1 MNYSNKIKYKLF
13 SDAPEVEMVEV
24 EDSDD
29 VYSVGDFLDQCLAT
43 CFMDYDGF
51 GRFVKTINGK
61 RYAILDLAFS
71 IDNTKRYAILDLA
84 FSIDNDE
91 VIYNKEFIGSIFY
104 ICNNLSIYEIVWF
117 NK

>member
-1 MNYSNKIKYKLF
+1 MNYNNKITYKLF

-29 VYSVGDFLDQCLAT
+29 VYSVGDFLDQCIAT

-51 GRFVKTINGK
+51 GRFVKEANGK
-61 RYAILDLAFS
+61 KYAILDLSFS
-71 IDNTKRYAILDLA
+71 ID
-84 FSIDNDE
+84 SDE
-91 VIYNKEFIGSIFY
+91 VYYKKEIIGSIFY
-104 ICNNLSIYEIVWF
+104 ICNNLSLYEIVWF

>member
-1 MNYSNKIKYKLF
+1 MNYNSKINYKLF

-29 VYSVGDFLDQCLAT
+29 VYSVGEFLDQCLAT

-71 IDNTKRYAILDLA
+71 IDN
-84 FSIDNDE
+84 DE

-104 ICNNLSIYEIVWF
+104 ICNNLSIHEIVWF

>member
-1 MNYSNKIKYKLF
+1 MNYNNKIKYKLF

-29 VYSVGDFLDQCLAT
+29 IYSVGDFLDQCLAT

-71 IDNTKRYAILDLA
+71 IDN
-84 FSIDNDE
+84 DE

-104 ICNNLSIYEIVWF
+104 ICNNLSLYEIVWF

>member
-24 EDSDD
+24 EDFDD

-71 IDNTKRYAILDLA
+71 IDN
-84 FSIDNDE
+84 DE

>member
-71 IDNTKRYAILDLA
+71 IDN
-84 FSIDNDE
+84 DE

>member
-1 MNYSNKIKYKLF
+1 MNYNNKIKYKLF
-13 SDAPEVEMVEV
+13 SDAPEVDLVEV
-24 EDSDD
+24 EEADD
-29 VYSVGDFLDQCLAT
+29 VMSVGEFLDACLST

-51 GRFVKTINGK
+51 GRFVKTVNGK
-61 RYAILDLAFS
+61 RYAIQDLS
-71 IDNTKRYAILDLA
+71 

-104 ICNNLSIYEIVWF
+104 ICNNLSIHEIVWF

>member
-1 MNYSNKIKYKLF
+1 MNYQNKIKYKLF
-13 SDAPEVEMVEV
+13 SDAPEVDLVEV

-51 GRFVKTINGK
+51 GRFVKTVNGK
-61 RYAILDLAFS
+61 KYAIQDLS
-71 IDNTKRYAILDLA
+71 

-104 ICNNLSIYEIVWF
+104 ICNNLSIHEIVWF

>member
-1 MNYSNKIKYKLF
+1 MNYQNKIKYKLF
-13 SDAPEVEMVEV
+13 SDAPEVDLVEV
-24 EDSDD
+24 EETDD
-29 VYSVGDFLDQCLAT
+29 VMSVGEFLDACLST

-51 GRFVKTINGK
+51 GRFVKTVNGK
-61 RYAILDLAFS
+61 KYAIQDLS
-71 IDNTKRYAILDLA
+71 

-104 ICNNLSIYEIVWF
+104 ICNNLSIHEIVWF

>member
-1 MNYSNKIKYKLF
+1 MNYQNKIKYKLF
-13 SDAPEVEMVEV
+13 SDAPEVDLVEV
-24 EDSDD
+24 EETDD
-29 VYSVGDFLDQCLAT
+29 VMSVGEFLDACLST

-51 GRFVKTINGK
+51 GRFVKTVNGK
-61 RYAILDLAFS
+61 KYAIQ
-71 IDNTKRYAILDLA
+71 DLA

-104 ICNNLSIYEIVWF
+104 ICNNLSIHEIVWF

>member
-13 SDAPEVEMVEV
+13 RDAPEVEMVEV

-71 IDNTKRYAILDLA
+71 IDN
-84 FSIDNDE
+84 DE

>member
-13 SDAPEVEMVEV
+13 SDAPEVDLVEV
-24 EDSDD
+24 EETDA
-29 VYSVGDFLDQCLAT
+29 VMSVGEFLDACLST

-51 GRFVKTINGK
+51 GRFVKTVNGK
-61 RYAILDLAFS
+61 KYAIQDLS
-71 IDNTKRYAILDLA
+71 

>member
-1 MNYSNKIKYKLF
+1 MNYNNKIKYKLF
-13 SDAPEVEMVEV
+13 SDAPEVDLVEV

-51 GRFVKTINGK
+51 GRFVKIVNG
-61 RYAILDLAFS
+61 
-71 IDNTKRYAILDLA
+71 KRYAILDLA

-104 ICNNLSIYEIVWF
+104 ICNNLSIHEIVWF

>member
-13 SDAPEVEMVEV
+13 SDAPEVDMVEV
-24 EDSDD
+24 EETDY
-29 VYSVGDFLDQCLAT
+29 VMSVGSFLDACIST

-51 GRFVKTINGK
+51 GRFIKEVNGK
-61 RYAILDLAFS
+61 KYAIQDFS
-71 IDNTKRYAILDLA
+71 

-104 ICNNLSIYEIVWF
+104 VCNNLSLHEVVWF

>member
-13 SDAPEVEMVEV
+13 SDAPEVDMVEV
-24 EDSDD
+24 EETDD
-29 VYSVGDFLDQCLAT
+29 VMSVGEFLDACLST

-51 GRFVKTINGK
+51 GRFVKTVNGK
-61 RYAILDLAFS
+61 KYAIQDLS
-71 IDNTKRYAILDLA
+71 

-91 VIYNKEFIGSIFY
+91 VVYNKEFIGSIFY
-104 ICNNLSIYEIVWF
+104 ICNNLSIHEIVWF

>member
-1 MNYSNKIKYKLF
+1 MNYNNKIKYKLF
-13 SDAPEVEMVEV
+13 SDAPEVDLVEI

-29 VYSVGDFLDQCLAT
+29 VYSVGDFLNQCLAT
-43 CFMDYDGF
+43 CFMDCDGF
-51 GRFVKTINGK
+51 GRFVKTVNGK
-61 RYAILDLAFS
+61 
-71 IDNTKRYAILDLA
+71 KYAILDLA

-104 ICNNLSIYEIVWF
+104 ICNNLSLYEIVWF

>member
-29 VYSVGDFLDQCLAT
+29 IYSVGDFLDQCLAT

-71 IDNTKRYAILDLA
+71 IDN
-84 FSIDNDE
+84 DE

-104 ICNNLSIYEIVWF
+104 ICNNLSIHEIVWF

>member
-1 MNYSNKIKYKLF
+1 MNYNSKINYKLF

-71 IDNTKRYAILDLA
+71 IDN
-84 FSIDNDE
+84 DE

>member
-1 MNYSNKIKYKLF
+1 MNYNNKITYKLF

-29 VYSVGDFLDQCLAT
+29 VYSVGEFLDQCIAT
-43 CFMDYDGF
+43 CFIDYDGF
-51 GRFVKTINGK
+51 GCFVKEVNGK
-61 RYAILDLAFS
+61 KYAILDLSFS
-71 IDNTKRYAILDLA
+71 ID
-84 FSIDNDE
+84 SDE
-91 VIYNKEFIGSIFY
+91 VYYKKEFIGSIFY

>member
-1 MNYSNKIKYKLF
+1 MKYSNKIKYTLF
-13 SDAPEVEMVEV
+13 SDAPEVDLVEV
-24 EDSDD
+24 EETDH
-29 VYSVGDFLDQCLAT
+29 VMSVGAFLDACLST

-71 IDNTKRYAILDLA
+71 IDN
-84 FSIDNDE
+84 DE

-104 ICNNLSIYEIVWF
+104 VCNNLSIYEIVWF